1 MAYGM
6 VLGQTPITTEVKFVE
21 DSIPV
26 KNLALQKININ
37 KIVDFE
43 YLHCDNFSSDSEMTF
58 YWTDGADSGN
68 KQINLHYIN
77 ITQLSDGVFDI
88 GEEKTVLV
96 KNVPYSNY
104 YSNDYYLRNNKLYC
118 CVSSGGY
125 IPDFEVWS
133 GDLNGNTLSLQK
145 QASIQGNKRE
155 KFTTYVTYRGIVFV
169 QDGQN
174 ISQKIKYFD
183 FASSSI
189 KQFPSLPDSNI
200 DIKNFYVMS
209 DKNGIL
215 LMLHIGTAEPFV
227 YYIKNNGTYESII
240 PSGDNFPEFVKVDKT
255 NYFPDNKIKIPMYH
269 DINNK
274 DIADIF
280 VYDSVTGNKKFVNFN
295 NGMFISSYI
304 FGKGYLLSDH
314 AFYPS
319 KDQYTKYYIGYLDE
333 IKNEIVLI
341 DEYFRDS
348 PIANH
353 DPVSLVTPLS
363 RDRSNKGFSFYYSP
377 TQKLFNN
384 LLINSNPMFETKSG
398 INVSKD
404 DTLNKVI
411 VDSHFVDGSPSYN
424 WYIALSQSNPT

>member
-6 VLGQTPITTEVKFVE
+6 VLGQTPKTTEVKFVE

-26 KNLALQKININ
+26 KDLTLQKININ
-37 KIVDFE
+37 KIVNFD
-43 YLHCDNFSSDSEMTF
+43 YLQCDNFSSDSEMTF
-58 YWTDGADSGN
+58 YWTDGYDSGA

-77 ITQLSDGVFDI
+77 IIQLNDGVFDI
-88 GEEKTVLV
+88 SEEKTVLV
-96 KNVPYSNY
+96 KNVPYSSY
-104 YSNDYYLRNNKLYC
+104 YTNDYYFRNNKLYC
-118 CVSSGGY
+118 CASVGGST
-125 IPDFEVWS
+125 PDFEVWS
-133 GDLNGNTLSLQK
+133 GILNGGTLSLQK
-145 QASIQGNKRE
+145 QAGIQGNRRE
-155 KFTTYVTYRGIVFV
+155 KFNTYVTYQGIVFV
-169 QDGQN
+169 QSGQN
-174 ISQKIKYFD
+174 ISQKINYFD

-189 KQFPSLPDSNI
+189 KQFPSLPGTSI
-200 DIKNFYVMS
+200 DTNNFYVMS

-215 LMLHIGTAEPFV
+215 LMLYIDTAEPFV

-240 PSGDNFPEFVKVDKT
+240 PKGDNFPKFVKVDKT

-269 DINNK
+269 NINDK
-274 DIADIF
+274 DITDIF

-295 NGMFISSYI
+295 NGMFISSYM

-314 AFYPS
+314 VFYPS
-319 KDQYTKYYIGYLDE
+319 QEQYTKYYIGYLDE

-341 DEYFRDS
+341 DEYFKDS
-348 PIANH
+348 PIAYH

-363 RDRSNKGFSFYYSP
+363 KDNNKGFCFYYSP

-404 DTLNKVI
+404 DTVNKVI

-424 WYIALSQSNPT
+424 WYIALSQPNPT